1 MTTKIDNKAQL
12 SPPDTPQIE
21 KRKPGRPK
29 HSKNWGTKIP
39 VKAAGGNGG
48 GNSLSRVN
56 ARLKKQAFLD
66 ALSKVGLATEAAR
79 MVDVSID
86 TVYGSWRKKQGFAEL
101 MEQAIDAGEDMVRLE
116 CHEEV
121 KKRAF
126 NRNDGM
132 LYFLTK
138 RHDPRFRDNAPA
150 VNIHTSG
157 PTGIKIIMDDGSE
170 PQTKALDHKG

>member
-1 MTTKIDNKAQL
+1 
-12 SPPDTPQIE
+12 
-21 KRKPGRPK
+21 
-29 HSKNWGTKIP
+29 
-39 VKAAGGNGG
+39 
-48 GNSLSRVN
+48 
-56 ARLKKQAFLD
+56 
-66 ALSKVGLATEAAR
+66 